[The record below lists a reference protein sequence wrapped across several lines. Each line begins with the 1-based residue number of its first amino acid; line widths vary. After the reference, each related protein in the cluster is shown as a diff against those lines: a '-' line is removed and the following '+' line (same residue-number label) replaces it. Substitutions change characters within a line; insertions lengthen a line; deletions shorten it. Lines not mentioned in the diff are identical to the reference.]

1 MILRK
6 VSASA
11 DLAQQVLILYKILAL
26 DQASK
31 NTGYAIF
38 VNNQYS
44 THGLIQ
50 SSSSDLGV
58 RLKHLR
64 DELTVL
70 ILNNNINEV
79 IFEDIQLQENV
90 GNNVATFKTLAE
102 VMGVIVELLTEL
114 NVPYRSVLSSEWRK
128 RLKIN
133 GSSRK
138 IQKEKAQTYVRNKYS
153 LNVSEDEADAL
164 CIGTYRVIEEEEKNV
179 FDWS

>member
-6 VSASA
+6 VSVLA

-38 VNNQYS
+38 ANNQYS

-64 DELTVL
+64 YELAVL

-79 IFEDIQLQENV
+79 IFEDIQLQENI

-114 NVPYRSVLSSEWRK
+114 NIPYRSVLSSEWRK

-133 GSSRK
+133 GNSRK
-138 IQKEKAQTYVRNKYS
+138 IQKEKAQTYVRNRYS
-153 LNVSEDEADAL
+153 LDVSEDEADAL